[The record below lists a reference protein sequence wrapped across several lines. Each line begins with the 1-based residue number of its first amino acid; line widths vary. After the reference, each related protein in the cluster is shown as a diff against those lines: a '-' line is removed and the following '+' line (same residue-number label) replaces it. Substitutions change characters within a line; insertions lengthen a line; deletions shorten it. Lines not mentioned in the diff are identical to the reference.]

1 MNHRPA
7 ILVLLFPLLA
17 FSVGCQP
24 KTVAR
29 EPNVAPAPD
38 VPVEQ
43 VQQPSRQKLKLPLVD
58 PRIVV
63 TKSHRRLELFSA
75 GTLVR
80 TYKIGLG
87 SNPVPD
93 KQREGDRATPEGEF
107 YIFVKNPRSAY
118 HLSLGLSYPNIEDA
132 ERGLK
137 DGLITQTQHD
147 AIVMAIKRKE
157 APPQYTALGGLI
169 YIHGNGAG
177 SDWTWG
183 CVALENEDIDELYRV
198 IPAGTPVTIKP

>member
-1 MNHRPA
+1 M
-7 ILVLLFPLLA
+7 VLLFLLLA
-17 FSVGCQP
+17 FSNSCQQ

-29 EPNVAPAPD
+29 EPNVASAQD
-38 VPVEQ
+38 VPVEE
-43 VQQPSRQKLKLPLVD
+43 VQEPSRQTLKLPLVD

-63 TKSHRRLELFSA
+63 RKSQRKLELFS
-75 GTLVR
+75 GKTLVR

-87 SNPVPD
+87 LNPIPD

-107 YIFVKNPRSAY
+107 YIFVKNSRSAY
-118 HLSLGLSYPNIEDA
+118 HLSLGVSYPNIEDA

-137 DGLITQTQHD
+137 DGLITQKEHD
-147 AIVMAIKRKE
+147 AIVRAISRKE

-183 CVALENEDIDELYRV
+183 CVAMENEEIEELYRV
-198 IPAGTPVTIKP
+198 IPLGAPVTIKP